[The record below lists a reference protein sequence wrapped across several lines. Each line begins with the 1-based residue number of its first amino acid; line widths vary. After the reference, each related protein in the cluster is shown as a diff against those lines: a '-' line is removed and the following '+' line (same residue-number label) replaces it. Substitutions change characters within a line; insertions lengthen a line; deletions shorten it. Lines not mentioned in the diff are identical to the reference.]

1 MNHRRTLIGAFVALA
16 CLGFANLPAVQAAEN
31 PSTQAT
37 AAAKYKVV
45 FQVSDPDPKKWNL
58 TLSNIKNVQEE
69 LGREH
74 VDVELVAY
82 GPGLAMLKFDSEVG
96 DRVAESIERG
106 VRIVACE
113 NTMKSLKLT
122 EADMLPRIQYV
133 KAGVVEIMAKQAQG
147 YQYIRP

>member
-16 CLGFANLPAVQAAEN
+16 CLGLANLPAAQAAEN
-31 PSTQAT
+31 LSTQA
-37 AAAKYKVV
+37 AAATKYKVV

-58 TLSNIKNVQEE
+58 ALSNIKNVQEE
-69 LGREH
+69 LGRDH

-96 DRVAESIERG
+96 DRVAESIEHG
-106 VRIVACE
+106 VKIVACQ

-122 EADMLPRIQYV
+122 DADMLPRIQYV